1 MEQRLRGEAI
11 WSTATAGTSLQ
22 SNQEE
27 SLQTKFK
34 QIEFPQTK
42 SKQEESLQ
50 TKSKIIP
57 IIFKQHAME
66 VSFLAY
72 LYFVPKKHFSEISF
86 RLIYA
91 DVPDI
96 CACASLFNG
105 LSNGDVSISL

>member
-11 WSTATAGTSLQ
+11 RSTATAGTSLQ

-34 QIEFPQTK
+34 QIEFLQTK

-57 IIFKQHAME
+57 IIFKQQAME

-72 LYFVPKKHFSEISF
+72 LCI
-86 RLIYA
+86 
-91 DVPDI
+91 
-96 CACASLFNG
+96 LFLKNI
-105 LSNGDVSISL
+105 LAR